1 MSTDRTTHA
10 TSEPAREPAVA
21 AAGVARAAYAPP
33 RLRSLGSVRDLT
45 LALSGMPGEIPS
57 GMRAM

>member
-1 MSTDRTTHA
+1 MSTDRTIPVPT
-10 TSEPAREPAVA
+10 EPAREPAATATV
-21 AAGVARAAYAPP
+21 GARAAYAPP
-33 RLRSLGSVRDLT
+33 RLRPLGSVRDLT